1 MKGCIFDLDGT
12 LTNTLESLT
21 FSVNLTME
29 EMGLE
34 HITSQQCRSFV
45 GDGAR
50 CLMERALK
58 AAGDEKA
65 VRLEE
70 GMKIYG
76 RIFGEHCT
84 YHVTPYDGILQML
97 EELKGKGM
105 KLAVLSNKPH
115 QQAVD
120 VVKTFF
126 GENLFDMVQG
136 QSEQFPKKPDPTAVW
151 YLMDEM
157 GLDKENCLYVGDS
170 EVDIATGIAA
180 GVPCVGVTWG
190 FRDREELEAAG
201 AKHLIHAPAQL
212 LEYV

>member
-34 HITSQQCRSFV
+34 PITSRQCRSFV

-50 CLMERALK
+50 CLIERALK

-65 VRLEE
+65 ARLEE
-70 GMKIYG
+70 GMIIYG
-76 RIFGEHCT
+76 RIFGEYCT

-190 FRDREELEAAG
+190 FRDWEELEAAG